1 MTTMNGTANG
11 LLVESTAK
19 LVLHRN
25 GDTVDPRVAPDR
37 PHHESDR
44 GPLRPVEESARAFR
58 TS

>member
-25 GDTVDPRVAPDR
+25 GDTVDTRVAPTD
-37 PHHESDR
+37 PDR
-44 GPLRPVEESARAFR
+44 GPLRPVEESARTFR